1 MDVEPVAGDVD
12 DHGELE
18 EEDEAGVE
26 GGEGGEET
34 HGGTP
39 IRQHV
44 QHGPELAA
52 LPQKPRHVAVH
63 GVQEG
68 GEDVAAGSQDVV
80 GGHEP
85 ETEQGQQDPDVAY
98 QVGNEEEDIFTLAS
112 ERFLKLGGH
121 HAIQII
127 CKERSYCS

>member
-1 MDVEPVAGDVD
+1 MEPVAGDVD
-12 DHGELE
+12 GHGELE
-18 EEDEAGVE
+18 EEGEAGVE

-44 QHGPELAA
+44 QHGAKLAA
-52 LPQKPRHVAVH
+52 LSQQPRHVAVQ
-63 GVQEG
+63 GVQES
-68 GEDVAAGSQDVV
+68 GEDVTPGRQDVV

-85 ETEQGQQDPDVAY
+85 ETEQGQQDPTVAY

-121 HAIQII
+121 HASQII
-127 CKERSYCS
+127 CKDR